1 MDYGW
6 IWIAVI
12 ILAVVAELTTDQLI
26 AIWFIPGAIVSTILN
41 YVGLDIIWQ
50 IIIFLVITLIG
61 IFFLRH
67 LLVAYTRTHEV
78 KTNVE
83 AIIGEKCVVTERI
96 NNFAGCGQVKV
107 HGQIWSARGCF
118 EDDIFEV
125 GEVLNIVAI
134 EGVKVICKK
143 IK

>member
-12 ILAVVAELTTDQLI
+12 VLAVVAELTTDQLI
-26 AIWFIPGAIVSTILN
+26 AIWFIPGAIISTILN
-41 YVGLDIIWQ
+41 YIGLDIIWQ

-61 IFFLRH
+61 IFLLRR
-67 LLVAYTRTHEV
+67 LLVAYTRGHET

-96 NNFAGCGQVKV
+96 SNLAGCGQVKV

-118 EDDIFEV
+118 EDDEFEV
-125 GEVLNIVAI
+125 DEVLNIVAI

-143 IK
+143 I